1 MTTTTWY
8 VRVRVPLAFKFDIS
22 VDLCPHT
29 VSFCTFAQIFDVP
42 WKGMPVRRRR
52 VDPDGQEA
60 GVAAAADNSAGAR
73 RSKPIYSIVKH
84 YPPDWQVKLANEAS
98 AAATVK
104 MDQVSL

>member
-1 MTTTTWY
+1 
-8 VRVRVPLAFKFDIS
+8 
-22 VDLCPHT
+22 
-29 VSFCTFAQIFDVP
+29 
-42 WKGMPVRRRR
+42 MPVRRGR
-52 VDPDGQEA
+52 VDPDGHDV
-60 GVAAAADNSAGAR
+60 GVAHAAEASTGTR